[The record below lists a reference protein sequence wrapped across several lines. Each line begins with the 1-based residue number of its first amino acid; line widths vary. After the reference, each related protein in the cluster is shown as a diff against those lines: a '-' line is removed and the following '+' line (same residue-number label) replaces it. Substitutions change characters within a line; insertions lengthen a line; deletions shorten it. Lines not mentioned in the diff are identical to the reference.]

1 MDPHHNNPYSMQ
13 WGLAVEQLLPMRMTF
28 ELAYAANIGVNE
40 TLTYLMNYSQRGRPQ
55 GSPLIPN
62 PQWATFL
69 RYVAGDRSN
78 YNAMQVKLRKTSQWG
93 LLYGVNYTWA
103 KSLSYGDANLLQGT
117 SPQDFSNLRADYGP
131 SNYDVRSNFTAN
143 ALWQIPAERLVRSSN
158 YALRMLARGWGI
170 SGVVNAN
177 TGLPA
182 PITNSASTFAADRP
196 DAPTGNPY
204 VDTYK
209 PASTRHTYIVKSF
222 FSAPTVTNGIQVR
235 PGTIGRNG
243 LRNVGQYRFDV
254 SASKGFVFTETM
266 RLDFR
271 ADGFNVTNHTSFTGL
286 VTDYNSANFGVF
298 QSAAANRTLQLGAR
312 FTF

>member
-1 MDPHHNNPYSMQ
+1 
-13 WGLAVEQLLPMRMTF
+13 MRH
-28 ELAYAANIGVNE
+28 
-40 TLTYLMNYSQRGRPQ
+40 
-55 GSPLIPN
+55 
-62 PQWATFL
+62 
-69 RYVAGDRSN
+69 
-78 YNAMQVKLRKTSQWG
+78 
-93 LLYGVNYTWA
+93 
-103 KSLSYGDANLLQGT
+103 
-117 SPQDFSNLRADYGP
+117 
-131 SNYDVRSNFTAN
+131 NFTAN
-143 ALWQIPAERLVRSSN
+143 ALWQIPFERWVNSSNTLVRT
-158 YALRMLARGWGI
+158 LGRGWGI

-209 PASTRHTYIVKSF
+209 APSSRHTYVVKSF
-222 FSAPTVTNGIQVR
+222 FTAPAVTNGIQVR

-271 ADGFNVTNHTSFTGL
+271 VDGFNVTNHTNFTGL
-286 VTDYNSANFGVF
+286 VTDYNSSNFGTF
-298 QSAAANRTLQLGAR
+298 QSAAANRTIQLGAR